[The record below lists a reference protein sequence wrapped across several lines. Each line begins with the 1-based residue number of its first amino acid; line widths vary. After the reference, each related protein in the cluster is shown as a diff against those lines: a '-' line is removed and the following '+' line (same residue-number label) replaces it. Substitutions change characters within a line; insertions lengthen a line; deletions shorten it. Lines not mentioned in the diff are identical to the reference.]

1 MAERPFPA
9 YKGDQPYIFVSYAH
23 EDDDVVYPELEWL
36 HDQGINI
43 WYDEGISPG
52 SRWSDAL
59 AKALADSAHFVYF
72 VSPQSAASYNC
83 LDEVGFALERE
94 KPLLAVHVEPT
105 ELPAGLALRLGSRQA
120 IMKYELAEGA
130 YREKLGAALADYAAP
145 PEAAKPSAGLSDR
158 AKIIERLCSSV
169 AIVPLENRT
178 DDPDLDS
185 LSEAIAEDVTDTLAG
200 MWPGQRLI
208 GGRETLRYRDQAA
221 SAREI
226 AEDLK
231 VGVVLKGNMRKLG
244 SDIRITVELVNA
256 EGEQVWSHRFNE
268 PSESI
273 FDQEDR
279 LVDMIVWGMSQGQQQ
294 YLFKRTAEMPAEEL
308 GPWGLYYK
316 SWERY
321 NIADANARADVRRWM
336 ERAIELDPYQ
346 PIFKGNLAFW
356 MANNVMQGFSTER
369 EADTQRALALAEDAA
384 KSGIGFALFNAG
396 HVFGFLGDHERA
408 VALCRRAYEM
418 VPRFVPSKW
427 IMAFRLL
434 YAGMPTEALQLYE
447 EAEEL
452 KLPGQ
457 TSPFNMISQCHLV
470 LGNLDEALAVARD
483 AVNQGGELGVQIITF
498 TSYAN
503 ALACADRIDEAAAAI
518 GRIRQSV
525 PRLTIR
531 ASINAYRRAYGTEE
545 GREAVT
551 CGLEKLIDLGYE

>member
-9 YKGDQPYIFVSYAH
+9 YQGSEPYIFVSYAH
-23 EDDDVVYPELEWL
+23 EDGDVVYPELTWL

-72 VSPQSAASYNC
+72 VSPQSAASHNC

-94 KPLLAVHVEPT
+94 KPLLAVHVAET

-120 IMKYELAEGA
+120 IMKYELAEPA
-130 YREKLGAALADYAAP
+130 YREKLGAALADYAGAP
-145 PEAAKPSAGLSDR
+145 EIAKASTGLDPQ
-158 AKIIERLCSSV
+158 AEIIERLCSSL

-185 LSEAIAEDVTDTLAG
+185 LSEAIAEDVTDTIAG
-200 MWPGQRLI
+200 VLPGQRLI
-208 GGRETLRYRDQAA
+208 GGREALRYRDSAA
-221 SAREI
+221 SAQEI
-226 AEDLK
+226 AEDLR
-231 VGVVLKGNMRKLG
+231 VGIVLKGNMRKLG
-244 SDIRITVELVNA
+244 SDLRITVELVNA
-256 EGEQVWSHRFNE
+256 EGAQVWSHRFNE
-268 PSESI
+268 PFESI

-279 LVDMIVWGMSQGQQQ
+279 LVDLIVWGMSEGLRR
-294 YLFKRTAEMPAEEL
+294 YLFKKTAETPAEEL

-316 SWERY
+316 AWERY
-321 NIADANARADVRRWM
+321 DIANPSARVDNRQWT

-346 PIFKGNLAFW
+346 GIFKGDLAAW
-356 MANNVMQGFSTER
+356 TANAVMQGFATER
-369 EADTQRALALAEDAA
+369 EADTKRALELAEDAA
-384 KSGIGFALFNAG
+384 KSGVGFALLSAG
-396 HVFGFLGDHERA
+396 HAFGFLGDHERA

-427 IMAFRLL
+427 ALALRLL
-434 YAGMPTEALQLYE
+434 YAGMPEQALRLYE

-457 TSPFNMISQCHLV
+457 SSPLAMISQCHTA
-470 LGNLDEALAVARD
+470 LGNVDEAIMVGRE
-483 AVNQGGELGVQIITF
+483 AVNQGGGVPVQVIAF

-503 ALACADRIDEAAAAI
+503 ALACADRIDEAAEMI
-518 GRIRQSV
+518 ERTRKIV
-525 PRLTIR
+525 PAFTIR

-545 GREAVT
+545 GREAAT
-551 CGLEKLIDLGYE
+551 RGLEKLMDLGDE